1 MWGEGRFRSEF
12 PRPKARLRK
21 ALPAEKHFN
30 LSLRLARLPVA
41 PQAGAAA
48 TAYNTVA
55 LTPDHTCSAH
65 GGINDSLNPNDGAP
79 VPGQIRDRVRACGD
93 A

>member
-48 TAYNTVA
+48 TAYKHSSTNA
-55 LTPDHTCSAH
+55 RSHMLRPWRH
-65 GGINDSLNPNDGAP
+65 
-79 VPGQIRDRVRACGD
+79 Q
-93 A
+93 